1 MPVDYIRSVPYYG
14 GKSGRTRLGK
24 WVTSLLP
31 QRTDCT
37 YVELCAGMA
46 GILLQREPSKVEVLN
61 DLNDRV
67 VNFWRVLRD
76 DGEELVRLAKH
87 TPYSYQE
94 YNWAAQ
100 HLDDKSLSPTR
111 RALAFLTVIEQNL
124 FHGDGANHVN
134 PPQWA
139 LKVGTTN
146 ISAIRDRYKLLELI
160 RERIHYVQLYNGDAS
175 VLVKKTLNIPY
186 SVIYFDPPYTKR
198 NHSPYAVSSIDV
210 EKITELF
217 QQHKGAIAIS
227 GCDGEWNHLGWE
239 RHDLTGVP
247 SNKARGSNLA
257 KRSEQ
262 VWTNY
267 ALKDKENLW

>member
-67 VNFWRVLRD
+67 VNFWRVMRD

-94 YNWAAQ
+94 YNWSAQ
-100 HLDDKSLSPTR
+100 HLDDKSLSSTR

-124 FHGDGANHVN
+124 FHGDGANHIN
-134 PPQWA
+134 PPQWS
-139 LKVGTTN
+139 LRVGTTN
-146 ISAIRDRYKLLELI
+146 IFPIRDRYKLLEMI
-160 RERIHYVQLYNGDAS
+160 RKRIHYVQLYNGDAA

-186 SVIYFDPPYTKR
+186 SIIYFDPPYTRR

-210 EKITELF
+210 EKISELF

-227 GCDGEWNHLGWE
+227 GCDGEWDHLGWE
-239 RHDLTGVP
+239 RHELENVSSYSTKG
-247 SNKARGSNLA
+247 KKA